1 MTSKLLSVN
10 EMAEYLGVSERSV
23 YDLCRAQEIP
33 HIRVGRTIR
42 FDKDEVI
49 KALTIPSVPAVE
61 LVMDKPIK
69 KAKPS
74 RVEQK
79 PYEKY
84 ARGSRNP
91 FKNYD
96 DYGNLIVENG

>member
-1 MTSKLLSVN
+1 MTNKLLSVN

-33 HIRVGRTIR
+33 HIRVGRAIR
-42 FDKDEVI
+42 FDKEEVI
-49 KALTIPSVPAVE
+49 KALTIPSVPAIE
-61 LVMDKPIK
+61 LRLDKSFK
-69 KAKPS
+69 RAQPS
-74 RVEQK
+74 RVEHK

-84 ARGSRNP
+84 SMGSKNP

-96 DYGNLIVENG
+96 DYGNLIAEEG